1 MRFKFVVKFSFIL
14 ASLFSQKKVFV
25 NHVITIS
32 IIHYHIITSKRYLF
46 IMSMITD
53 PIGRQEVLFP
63 IEHKNYNFRERE
75 NNQVK
80 LSSVMIG

>member
-1 MRFKFVVKFSFIL
+1 
-14 ASLFSQKKVFV
+14 
-25 NHVITIS
+25 
-32 IIHYHIITSKRYLF
+32 
-46 IMSMITD
+46 MSMIID

-63 IEHKNYNFRERE
+63 IEHKNDNFRERE